1 MRYTVAILGLLVGLS
16 ALPPPGALGAEPLT
30 REQALAALRD
40 SAGVE
45 RRQLGAAWLGRTG
58 LMSDV
63 PALVQALRDP
73 DAVVRALAEQSLW
86 QVWGRSGDPEVDA
99 LFRQGL
105 EQMQSRE
112 IDTAIQTFS
121 EVIRRKPEFAEGW
134 NKRATLYY
142 MRGDF
147 DKSLADCDEVI
158 KRNPVH
164 FGALS
169 GYGLIYLHLGQ
180 PERALQYFE
189 RALAVDPNLDQV
201 QAAVE
206 ALREAL
212 GRQLRNS
219 T

>member
-1 MRYTVAILGLLVGLS
+1 MRCAAAALGLLLS
-16 ALPPPGALGAEPLT
+16 LYVLPLSGALGAESLT
-30 REQALAALRD
+30 REEALTALQDRAD
-40 SAGVE
+40 VAQ
-45 RRQLGAAWLGRTG
+45 RRAGAAGLGRTG

-73 DAVVRALAEQSLW
+73 DAMVRALAEQSLW

-99 LFRQGL
+99 LFQQGL
-105 EQMQSRE
+105 EQMQGRE
-112 IDTAIQTFS
+112 VDVAIQTFS

-142 MRGDF
+142 VRGDLE
-147 DKSLADCDEVI
+147 KSLADCDEVM

-169 GYGLIYLHLGQ
+169 GYGLIYLQLGQ

-189 RALAVDPNLDQV
+189 RALAVDPNLDQI
-201 QAAVE
+201 QAAVD

-212 GRQLRNS
+212 GRQQRNS

>member
-1 MRYTVAILGLLVGLS
+1 MRYAVAILGLLVGLS
-16 ALPPPGALGAEPLT
+16 VLPPSGALGAEPLT

-45 RRQLGAAWLGRTG
+45 QRQLGAAWLGRTG
-58 LMSDV
+58 LMSGV
-63 PALVQALRDP
+63 PVLVQALRDP

-99 LFRQGL
+99 LFQQGL
-105 EQMQSRE
+105 EQMQGRG
-112 IDTAIQTFS
+112 IDAAIQTFS

-169 GYGLIYLHLGQ
+169 GYGLIYLQLGQ

-189 RALAVDPNLDQV
+189 RALAVDPNLDQI

-206 ALREAL
+206 ALRGAL
-212 GRQLRNS
+212 SRQPDNR